1 MDAKRNVTEEERKV
15 LYSLLMKNSLAAL
28 AGALLG
34 AVTVLRGDD
43 LPTVWKD
50 LVLIGLINPD
60 DPDLHLLS

>member
-1 MDAKRNVTEEERKV
+1 MRNVTEGERKV

-34 AVTVLRGDD
+34 AVTALRGDD

-60 DPDLHLLS
+60 DPDLHLPS